1 MLKLLRNLR
10 RQEWAM
16 AAVCA
21 VLILG
26 QIYFDLALPDYMSS
40 LTVLIKTPGSTLSDI
55 LHTGLEMLGC
65 TLASA
70 VLCVICGYL
79 TAKVAAGF
87 SFSIREA
94 VFHKIADFGQ
104 QEMMT
109 FSVPSLI
116 NRTTND
122 ITQVQML
129 TAMGLQILIK
139 SPVMAVWA
147 IIKIVGKS
155 WTLSAI
161 TAGFVAALL
170 VMMAVIIGVVVPRF
184 RRVQKLTDHINLV
197 ARENLNGINV
207 VHAYN
212 AEDYQNAKFWKG
224 NEELMRTQLFNQRA
238 FAFLMP
244 GVTLA
249 MNALSLVIYWVGASI
264 VNAVP
269 AADTAARLAAFSD
282 IVVFGTYATYVIMSI
297 MMMVMIIMMLPAA
310 QVSAQRINEV
320 LETRNSLTQG
330 ARIDAL
336 ETGTVEFRDVSF
348 HYPSSDKNV
357 LEHITFQAKRGETVA
372 FIGAT
377 GSGKTTLVSLAARF
391 YDATEGTVLVD
402 GVDVRDYTFDALYDR
417 IGYVTQKAILFS
429 GDVRGNVLF
438 GASRGKDSD
447 ADVQKALELAQA
459 SEFVDRMPGG
469 IHAPIAEGGTNV
481 SGGQKQRLSI
491 ARALARRPEIL
502 VFDDSFSALD
512 YRTDTRLRAG
522 LDRELKETVA
532 FIGATGSGK
541 TTLVSLAARFYD
553 ATEGT
558 VLVDGVDVRDYTF
571 DALYD
576 RIGYVTQKAI
586 LFSGDVRGNVL
597 FGASRG
603 KDSDADVQKAL
614 ELAQA
619 SEFVDRMPGGI
630 HAPIAEGGTNVS
642 GGQKQRLSIARAL
655 ARRPEILVFDDSFSA
670 LDYRTDTR
678 LRAGLDRELKD
689 TTRLIVAQRIGTIR
703 NADKI
708 IVLDEGRMVGMGTH
722 EELMQTCPIYQE
734 IARSQLSQEELGA

>member
-1 MLKLLRNLR
+1 MLKLLHNLR
-10 RQEWAM
+10 RREWTM
-16 AAVCA
+16 AAVCT

-26 QIYFDLALPDYMSS
+26 QIYFDLSLPDYMSN
-40 LTVLIKTPGSTLSDI
+40 LTVLIKTPGSTMSDI
-55 LHTGLEMLGC
+55 LDTGLKMLGC

-70 VLCVICGYL
+70 ALCVICGYL

-87 SFSIREA
+87 SFSIRENI
-94 VFHKIADFGQ
+94 FHKIADFGQ
-104 QEMMT
+104 QEMMS

-129 TAMGLQILIK
+129 VAIGLQILIK

-147 IIKIVGKS
+147 IIKIAGKS

-161 TAGFVAALL
+161 TAGFVVALL
-170 VMMAVIIGVVVPRF
+170 VMMVVIIGVVVPRF

-212 AEDYQNAKFWKG
+212 AEDYQNAKFLKG
-224 NEELMRTQLFNQRA
+224 NETLMRTQLFNQRA

-264 VNAVP
+264 VNAIP
-269 AADTAARLAAFSD
+269 AADAAERLSTFSN

-297 MMMVMIIMMLPAA
+297 MMMVMIIMLSPAA

-320 LETRNSLTQG
+320 LETRDSLIQG
-330 ARIDAL
+330 TRADAS

-348 HYPSSDKNV
+348 HYPSSNKNV
-357 LEHITFQAKRGETVA
+357 LEHITFQARQGETVA

-391 YDATEGTVLVD
+391 YDATEGQVLVD
-402 GVDVRDYTFDALYDR
+402 GVDVKDYTFDALYDR
-417 IGYVTQKAILFS
+417 VGYMTQKAILFS

-438 GASRGKDSD
+438 GASRGGDSD
-447 ADVQKALELAQA
+447 EDVRKALDLAQA
-459 SEFVDRMPGG
+459 SEFVDKMPGG

-512 YRTDTRLRAG
+512 YRTDA
-522 LDRELKETVA
+522 K
-532 FIGATGSGK
+532 
-541 TTLVSLAARFYD
+541 
-553 ATEGT
+553 
-558 VLVDGVDVRDYTF
+558 
-571 DALYD
+571 
-576 RIGYVTQKAI
+576 
-586 LFSGDVRGNVL
+586 
-597 FGASRG
+597 
-603 KDSDADVQKAL
+603 
-614 ELAQA
+614 
-619 SEFVDRMPGGI
+619 
-630 HAPIAEGGTNVS
+630 
-642 GGQKQRLSIARAL
+642 
-655 ARRPEILVFDDSFSA
+655 
-670 LDYRTDTR
+670 

-703 NADKI
+703 DADKI
-708 IVLDEGRMVGMGTH
+708 IVLDEGKMVGMGTH
-722 EELMQTCPIYQE
+722 NELMRTCPVYQE

>member
-1 MLKLLRNLR
+1 MLKLLHNLR
-10 RQEWAM
+10 RREWTM
-16 AAVCA
+16 AAVCT

-26 QIYFDLALPDYMSS
+26 QIYFDLSLPDYMSN
-40 LTVLIKTPGSTLSDI
+40 LTVLIKTPGSTMSDI
-55 LHTGLEMLGC
+55 LDTGLKMLGC

-87 SFSIREA
+87 SFSIRENI
-94 VFHKIADFGQ
+94 FHKIADFGQ
-104 QEMMT
+104 QEMMS

-129 TAMGLQILIK
+129 VAIGLQILIK

-161 TAGFVAALL
+161 TAGFVVALL
-170 VMMAVIIGVVVPRF
+170 VMMVVIIGVVVPRF
-184 RRVQKLTDHINLV
+184 RRVQKLTDRINLV

-207 VHAYN
+207 VYAYN
-212 AEDYQNAKFWKG
+212 AEDYQNAKFQRG
-224 NEELMRTQLFNQRA
+224 NEELMHTQLFNQRA

-264 VNAVP
+264 VNGVS
-269 AADTAARLAAFSD
+269 AADTAARLATFSN

-297 MMMVMIIMMLPAA
+297 MMMVMIIMLIPAA

-330 ARIDAL
+330 TRTDAP
-336 ETGTVEFRDVSF
+336 EAGTVEFRDVSF

-357 LEHITFQAKRGETVA
+357 LEHISFTARRGETVA

-391 YDATEGTVLVD
+391 YDATEGQVLVD

-417 IGYVTQKAILFS
+417 VGYMTQKAVLFS
-429 GDVRGNVLF
+429 GDIRSNVLF
-438 GASRGKDSD
+438 GASRGGNSD
-447 ADVQKALELAQA
+447 EDVQKALDLAQA

-469 IHAPIAEGGTNV
+469 IRAPITEGGTNV
-481 SGGQKQRLSI
+481 SGGQKQRISI

-512 YRTDTRLRAG
+512 YRTDA
-522 LDRELKETVA
+522 K
-532 FIGATGSGK
+532 
-541 TTLVSLAARFYD
+541 
-553 ATEGT
+553 
-558 VLVDGVDVRDYTF
+558 
-571 DALYD
+571 
-576 RIGYVTQKAI
+576 
-586 LFSGDVRGNVL
+586 
-597 FGASRG
+597 
-603 KDSDADVQKAL
+603 
-614 ELAQA
+614 
-619 SEFVDRMPGGI
+619 
-630 HAPIAEGGTNVS
+630 
-642 GGQKQRLSIARAL
+642 
-655 ARRPEILVFDDSFSA
+655 
-670 LDYRTDTR
+670 

-708 IVLDEGRMVGMGTH
+708 IVLDEGKMVGMGTH
-722 EELMQTCPIYQE
+722 RELMQTCPVYQE
-734 IARSQLSQEELGA
+734 IARSQLSREELGA

>member
-1 MLKLLRNLR
+1 MLKLLHNLR
-10 RQEWAM
+10 RREWTM
-16 AAVCA
+16 AAVCT

-26 QIYFDLALPDYMSS
+26 QIYFDLSLPDYMSN
-40 LTVLIKTPGSTLSDI
+40 LTVLIKTPGSTMSDI
-55 LHTGLEMLGC
+55 LDTGLKMLGC

-87 SFSIREA
+87 SFSIRENI
-94 VFHKIADFGQ
+94 FHKIADFGQ
-104 QEMMT
+104 QEMMS

-129 TAMGLQILIK
+129 VAIGLQILIK

-161 TAGFVAALL
+161 TAGFVVALL
-170 VMMAVIIGVVVPRF
+170 VMMVVIIGVVVPRF

-212 AEDYQNAKFWKG
+212 AEDYQNAKFLKG
-224 NEELMRTQLFNQRA
+224 NETLMRTQLFNQRA
-238 FAFLMP
+238 FAFLIP

-264 VNAVP
+264 VNAIP
-269 AADTAARLAAFSD
+269 AADAAERLSTFSN

-297 MMMVMIIMMLPAA
+297 MMMVMIIMLIPAA

-320 LETRNSLTQG
+320 LETRDSLIQG
-330 ARIDAL
+330 TRADAS

-348 HYPSSDKNV
+348 HYPSSNKNV
-357 LEHITFQAKRGETVA
+357 LEHITFQARQGETVA

-391 YDATEGTVLVD
+391 YDATEGQVLVD
-402 GVDVRDYTFDALYDR
+402 GVDVKDYTFDALYDR
-417 IGYVTQKAILFS
+417 VGYMTQKAILFS

-438 GASRGKDSD
+438 DASRGGDSD
-447 ADVQKALELAQA
+447 EDVRKALDLAQA
-459 SEFVDRMPGG
+459 SEFVDKMPGG

-512 YRTDTRLRAG
+512 YRTDAKLRAG
-522 LDRELKETVA
+522 LA
-532 FIGATGSGK
+532 
-541 TTLVSLAARFYD
+541 
-553 ATEGT
+553 
-558 VLVDGVDVRDYTF
+558 
-571 DALYD
+571 
-576 RIGYVTQKAI
+576 
-586 LFSGDVRGNVL
+586 
-597 FGASRG
+597 
-603 KDSDADVQKAL
+603 
-614 ELAQA
+614 
-619 SEFVDRMPGGI
+619 
-630 HAPIAEGGTNVS
+630 
-642 GGQKQRLSIARAL
+642 
-655 ARRPEILVFDDSFSA
+655 
-670 LDYRTDTR
+670 
-678 LRAGLDRELKD
+678 RELKD
-689 TTRLIVAQRIGTIR
+689 VTKLIVAQRIGTIR
-703 NADKI
+703 DADKI
-708 IVLDEGRMVGMGTH
+708 IVLDEGKVAGMGTH
-722 EELMQTCPIYQE
+722 EELMQTCPVYQE
-734 IARSQLSQEELGA
+734 IARSQLSPDELGA

>member
-1 MLKLLRNLR
+1 MLKLLHNLR
-10 RQEWAM
+10 RREWTM
-16 AAVCA
+16 AAACA

-26 QIYFDLALPDYMSS
+26 QIYFDLSLPDYMSD
-40 LTVLIKTPGSTLSDI
+40 LTVLIKTPDSTLADI

-87 SFSIREA
+87 SFSVREA
-94 VFHKIADFGQ
+94 VFRKIADFGQ
-104 QEMMT
+104 QEMMA

-139 SPVMAVWA
+139 SPIMAVWA

-170 VMMAVIIGVVVPRF
+170 VMMVVIIGVVVPRF
-184 RRVQKLTDHINLV
+184 RRVQKLTDRINLV

-212 AEDYQNAKFWKG
+212 AEDYQNAKFQRG
-224 NEELMRTQLFNQRA
+224 NEELMHTQLFNQRA

-264 VNAVP
+264 VNGVS
-269 AADTAARLAAFSD
+269 AADTAARLATFSN

-297 MMMVMIIMMLPAA
+297 MMMVMIIMLIPAA

-330 ARIDAL
+330 TRTDAP
-336 ETGTVEFRDVSF
+336 EAGTVEFRDVSF

-357 LEHITFQAKRGETVA
+357 LEHISFTARRRETVA

-391 YDATEGTVLVD
+391 YDATEGQVLVD

-417 IGYVTQKAILFS
+417 VGYMTQKAVLFS
-429 GDVRGNVLF
+429 GDIRSNVLF
-438 GASRGKDSD
+438 GASRGGNSD
-447 ADVQKALELAQA
+447 EDVQKALDLAQA

-469 IHAPIAEGGTNV
+469 IRAPIAEGGTNV

-512 YRTDTRLRAG
+512 YRTDA
-522 LDRELKETVA
+522 K
-532 FIGATGSGK
+532 
-541 TTLVSLAARFYD
+541 
-553 ATEGT
+553 
-558 VLVDGVDVRDYTF
+558 
-571 DALYD
+571 
-576 RIGYVTQKAI
+576 
-586 LFSGDVRGNVL
+586 
-597 FGASRG
+597 
-603 KDSDADVQKAL
+603 
-614 ELAQA
+614 
-619 SEFVDRMPGGI
+619 
-630 HAPIAEGGTNVS
+630 
-642 GGQKQRLSIARAL
+642 
-655 ARRPEILVFDDSFSA
+655 
-670 LDYRTDTR
+670 

-708 IVLDEGRMVGMGTH
+708 IVLDEGKMVGMGTH
-722 EELMQTCPIYQE
+722 RELMQTCPVYQE
-734 IARSQLSQEELGA
+734 IARSQLSREELGA